1 MRLLLLCCLAL
12 AACAA
17 ADPPRVR
24 PTTWAQPVIG
34 AKLGNWFRVSAELH
48 RCEQPSAS
56 EMKELEAFGIKA
68 VVNLREY
75 HSDSDEVA
83 GTALTSSEIKLAA
96 GDLTYDQLVA
106 ALKLVLAAP
115 KPVAVHCWHGSDR
128 TGAVIA
134 GYRVA
139 VEGWTPADAVD
150 EMTNGGYGHHSLYGN
165 LRTLVG
171 GLDAAKLRGD
181 LGLPAK

>member
-12 AACAA
+12 TCTA
-17 ADPPRVR
+17 ADSPRVR

-34 AKLGNWFRVSAELH
+34 AKLGNWFRVSAEVF

-56 EMKELEAFGIKA
+56 EMKELETFGIKA
-68 VVNLREY
+68 VVNLREF
-75 HSDSDEVA
+75 HSDADEAA
-83 GTALTSSEIKLAA
+83 GTALKISEIKLDA
-96 GDLTYDQLVA
+96 GELTYGQLVA
-106 ALKLVLAAP
+106 ALKLLLAAP
-115 KPVAVHCWHGSDR
+115 KPAVVHCWHGSDR

-139 VEGWTPADAVD
+139 VEGWSPADALD
-150 EMTNGGYGHHSLYGN
+150 EMVNGGYGHHSMYGN
-165 LRTLVG
+165 LRTLVS
-171 GLDAAKLRGD
+171 GLDPAKLRGD